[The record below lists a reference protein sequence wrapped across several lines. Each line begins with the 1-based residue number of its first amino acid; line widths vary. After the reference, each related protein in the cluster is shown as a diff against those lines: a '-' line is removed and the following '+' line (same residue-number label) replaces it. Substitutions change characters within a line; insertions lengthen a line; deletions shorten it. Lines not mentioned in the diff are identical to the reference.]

1 MRNYLDA
8 KLMAKQLRQR
18 LAEKAIELGHGECLE
33 LVASQFGYAD
43 WNMLAARI
51 ALTKQRDADG
61 ETGIRFKAATPIL
74 RIFSRDK
81 AREFYLD
88 YLGFHL
94 DWADAPL
101 TAGAGS
107 APLYTQISRNKLVIH
122 LSEHHGDGSPGTA
135 CWITMKGID
144 AFHAELA
151 AKEYPNMRPEIEPM
165 PPRLRVMEVIDPF
178 GNRLRFGEF
187 TSRPIREDGSLA

>member
-8 KLMAKQLRQR
+8 KLMAKQLRER
-18 LAEKAIELGHGECLE
+18 LAEKSIELGHGECLE

-51 ALTKQRDADG
+51 ALTKRRDADG
-61 ETGIRFKAATPIL
+61 ETGIRFKAAAPIL

-101 TAGAGS
+101 TANAGP
-107 APLYTQISRNKLVIH
+107 APQYTQISRDKLVIH
-122 LSEHHGDGSPGTA
+122 LSEHHGDGSPGAA

-151 AKEYPNMRPEIEPM
+151 AKEYPNMRPGIEPM

-187 TSRPIREDGSLA
+187 TSRRIREDGSPV